1 MMLIDTATSQGK
13 LKRISQMKYLLLL
26 IVYLTGS
33 ANVLAGWTVDPE
45 GSYVGFASVK
55 NDLIAENHSFTQVT
69 GTINDSGDA
78 TIVIALG
85 SVETLIPIRNERVQ
99 TILFEVEQFPAATVT
114 GNFNLAEFTGLGIG
128 ESKTDD
134 IGIDVNLHGTDLS
147 KNVLVKVTR
156 SSDNAYEVTSLGPI
170 VIHASQ
176 FALSDGVESL
186 RKIAGLQ
193 SIDLMVPVT
202 FDLRL
207 VKIEPED

>member
-1 MMLIDTATSQGK
+1 
-13 LKRISQMKYLLLL
+13 MKNLLLL
-26 IVYLTGS
+26 VICLTTS
-33 ANVLAGWTVDPE
+33 VHVLAGWVIDPA

-55 NDLIAENHSFTQVT
+55 NDLIAENHSFTDVT
-69 GTINDSGDA
+69 GIIEDSGNA
-78 TIVIALG
+78 KIVIALA
-85 SVETLIPIRNERVQ
+85 SVETLIPIRNERMQ
-99 TILFEVEQFPAATVT
+99 AILFEVAQYPHLTVT
-114 GNFNLAEFTGLGIG
+114 SNLNLDNFTSLGLG
-128 ESKTDD
+128 ESKTDT
-134 IGIDVNLHGTDLS
+134 ILLGVNLHGTDLS

-176 FALSDGVESL
+176 FALSDGLESL

-207 VKIEPED
+207 VKIES

>member
-1 MMLIDTATSQGK
+1 
-13 LKRISQMKYLLLL
+13 MKYLLLV
-26 IVYLTGS
+26 IVCLTTS
-33 ANVLAGWTVDPE
+33 AHVLAGWMVDPE

-55 NDLIAENHSFTQVT
+55 NDLIAENHSFTQIT
-69 GTINDSGDA
+69 GTIEDSGEA
-78 TIVIALG
+78 KIVIALA
-85 SVETLIPIRNERVQ
+85 SVDTLIPIRDERVQ
-99 TILFEVEQFPAATVT
+99 AILFEVGQYPDATVT
-114 GNFNLAEFTGLGIG
+114 GKLNLDEFTSLGLG
-128 ESKTDD
+128 ESKTDR
-134 IGIDVNLHGTDLS
+134 IPIDVNLHGMDLS

-156 SSDNAYEVTSLGPI
+156 SSDNVYEVTSLGPM